1 MGIVSL
7 VLGII
12 TIIGM
17 LIGLI
22 PFLGWMNWGV
32 IPIAVVGLIISIVA
46 IASVKEN
53 RGLSIAG
60 LILCA
65 IALPVG
71 IIRLIIGW
79 GVF

>member
-12 TIIGM
+12 SIIGM
-17 LIGLI
+17 FIGLI
-22 PFLGWMNWGV
+22 PFLGWLNWGV
-32 IPIAVVGLIISIVA
+32 IPIAGVGLIISIVA

-71 IIRLIIGW
+71 IVRLIIG
-79 GVF
+79 GGIV